1 MAKKVSIDDV
11 GTEIANIMQEYT
23 EDVSR
28 AIEEENEK
36 IADKAVKELRNTKLK
51 RTGQYAKGWTKKKQE
66 DGYIIYN
73 KNKPQ
78 LTHLLEHGHA
88 KRGGGRVSGKPHI
101 RPVEERAIKDLEDNV
116 VRIIKNGGK

>member
-1 MAKKVSIDDV
+1 MANIKVDDIA
-11 GTEIANIMQEYT
+11 TEITNTIQEYT

-51 RTGQYAKGWTKKKQE
+51 RTGQYAKGWTKKKQGN
-66 DGYIIYN
+66 GYVIYN
-73 KNKPQ
+73 KNKPS

-101 RPVEERAIKDLEDNV
+101 RPVEEKAIKKLEDSV
-116 VRIIKNGGK
+116 IKIIKNGGE

>member
-1 MAKKVSIDDV
+1 MANIKVDDIA
-11 GTEIANIMQEYT
+11 TEITNTIQEYT

-51 RTGQYAKGWTKKKQE
+51 RTGQYAKGWTKKKQGN
-66 DGYIIYN
+66 GYVIYN
-73 KNKPQ
+73 KNKPS

-101 RPVEERAIKDLEDNV
+101 RPVEEKAIKKLEDSV
-116 VRIIKNGGK
+116 IKIIKNGGK